1 LALTEIFG
9 LKPEFVGITEQ
20 ALICINRKLV
30 NCKEKV
36 GYLLSLKNFNMT
48 NEPSKQTNE
57 KNSMYLGLDVG
68 SVSVN
73 TVLLNSR
80 FDVIEEYYDFTQG
93 KPFHV
98 LQDRIKSIFERVA
111 PESISY
117 IAITGTGGKLA
128 TDFIGGVYV
137 NEIISNGTSVGAL
150 FPEAQTLIEIGGE
163 DSKLI
168 LLEKDPADGRS
179 KLVDFEMNSICAAG
193 TGSFLDQQAKRI
205 GVSIEKEFGDMA
217 LKSEHP
223 PRIAGRCSVF
233 AKSDMIHLQQIATP
247 LHDIVAGLCF
257 AMARNF
263 RSTVARSKDLKKPIV
278 FAGGVAANLGM
289 VRAFKDVLKLQ
300 DGELIIP
307 KHHASMGA
315 IGAVMYGVN
324 NAIPSEGFKGLDEL
338 QKYLESSGMSTTSLP
353 KLIESEA
360 KYFKSTQFKKNGHPK
375 LPVYLGLDIGSLSTN
390 VVLIDDDHNVVARR
404 YIPTAGKPLEA
415 IQRGLTEI
423 YEEVGEH
430 IEVVGAGT
438 TGSGRYLTG
447 DFIGADTIVN
457 EITAQATAAI
467 DYDST
472 VDTIFEIGG
481 QDSKYICIEN
491 GVVVDFEMNKVCAA
505 GTGSFLEE
513 QAEKLNI
520 NIIKEFGDRALQSDC
535 PVKLGD
541 RCTVFMESDLNTC
554 MQRGVAT
561 DNLVGGLAYS
571 IVYNYMQKLV
581 GTRKVGNKIFFQGG
595 VTNNKAVVAAFEQV
609 TGKKII
615 IPPHF
620 DVTGAIGS
628 AILAKRNMQEGQK
641 TKFKG
646 FDVRNVPYDISVF
659 VCNSCTNHCDIR
671 RVKIQGETKA
681 LFYGGRCE
689 KYETSDR
696 KRIANNIPNLIEKRL
711 ELLIGDH
718 KDKQEKGKVTIGIPR
733 ALMIF
738 YQQFPFWRTFFKEL
752 DFNVVVSKES
762 DRQLVTRSLESIS
775 IETCLPVELMHGHVL
790 DLAERNVDYIFI
802 PFIVDAKV
810 KEGNPTAN
818 CNCPWVQSYP
828 FMIKSALRG
837 KVPEEKLLIP
847 TLHFKYFKH
856 TLNKELAAFF
866 KEKFGISKSKINL
879 AIQKADAAQI
889 SFESSLVEIG
899 KQALD
904 NLPKNART
912 LVMLGRPYNS
922 ADPYLNLGLVE
933 KLIGQNIFPIPVDF
947 LPLQFDEVFK
957 DYRSMYWPN
966 GQKIMAAAKL
976 VAKDDRLYAM
986 YLSNFRCG
994 PDSFLA
1000 HYVSEEMKGKP
1011 YLNLEVDEHSAD
1023 AGMITRI
1030 EAFMDSLKGA
1040 EKNKKQD
1047 ETSYRPRPGKSSPDK
1062 QRVLYFP
1069 YMNDNAHA
1077 ISAAARSCGVP
1088 SEVLPMQTE
1097 EDLALGRKYTS
1108 SRECFPMIC
1117 TTGNFLKKLM
1127 EPGVDPAKVSFFMPD
1142 HTGPCRFGHYNHL
1155 QRVIFDRL
1163 GFEKAEI
1170 LTPTNESSYADIVGA
1185 NAQKFRINAWKGFVS
1200 VDFLRKLLQET
1211 KPYEINK
1218 GDAQIVYEKSLDK
1231 VIKCI
1236 ESGAKGLNRVLE
1248 EVTADFMKVPVD
1260 KSHRKPVVAVI
1271 GEIFMRD
1278 NAFCNG
1284 GIVQRLEALGVETLI
1299 APFSE
1304 WITYSTYRYT
1314 RDSIWK
1320 RDVKGYLKSKI
1331 QKIAQEFSHHQLLKN
1346 VLDKVDHEKDVNI
1359 KDMLS
1364 LCNPYVNKDYD
1375 GDPPIAMGTAM
1386 YLANKGISGI
1396 AAILPF
1402 TCMPGTLVASV
1413 SDSFRKD
1420 HNNMPWI
1427 NIAYDGQDSVSIET
1441 RLQAFAHQ
1449 VKEFTKAGKV
1459 IETV

>member
-1 LALTEIFG
+1 MKNETSEN
-9 LKPEFVGITEQ
+9 K
-20 ALICINRKLV
+20 ING
-30 NCKEKV
+30 E
-36 GYLLSLKNFNMT
+36 SFF
-48 NEPSKQTNE
+48 
-57 KNSMYLGLDVG
+57 LGLDIG

-73 TVLLNSR
+73 TVLLNNK
-80 FDVIEEYYDFTQG
+80 FEVIENYYDFTHG

-98 LQDRIKSIFERVA
+98 LQDRMTSILDRI
-111 PESISY
+111 PSNQITY

-128 TDFIGGVYV
+128 TEFIGGVYV
-137 NEIISNGTSVGAL
+137 NEIISQGTSVCTL
-150 FPEAQTLIEIGGE
+150 YPEAQTVIEIGGE

-168 LLEKDPADGRS
+168 LLEKDPKSNQS

-205 GVSIEKEFGDMA
+205 GVSIENEFGEMA

-247 LHDIVAGLCF
+247 LQDIVAGLCF

-278 FAGGVAANLGM
+278 FSGGVAANLGM
-289 VRAFKDVLKLQ
+289 VRAFREVLKLE
-300 DGELIIP
+300 DGELVIP

-315 IGAVMYGVN
+315 IGAVMYGRN
-324 NAIPSEGFKGLDEL
+324 NDIPSEQFKGLSAL
-338 QKYLESSGMSTTSLP
+338 QEYINSSGVTAHSLP

-360 KYFKSTQFKKNGHPK
+360 KYYKEIQFKKNGYVR
-375 LPVYLGLDIGSLSTN
+375 LPVYLGVDIGSLSTN
-390 VVLIDDDHNVVARR
+390 VVLIDKEHNVVARR
-404 YIPTAGKPLEA
+404 YLPTAGKPLEA
-415 IQRGLTEI
+415 IQRGLSEI
-423 YEEVGEH
+423 FEEIGEH
-430 IEVVGAGT
+430 VEVIGAGT

-447 DFIGADTIVN
+447 DFIGADTIQN

-467 DYDST
+467 DYDPT

-481 QDSKYICIEN
+481 QDSKYISIEN

-520 NIIKEFGDRALQSDC
+520 NIINDFGEKALQSDC

-581 GTRKVGNKIFFQGG
+581 GQRKVGNKIFFQGG

-620 DVTGAIGS
+620 DVTGAIGA
-628 AILAKRNMQEGQK
+628 AILAKRNMAEGQK
-641 TKFKG
+641 TRFKG
-646 FDVRNVPYDISVF
+646 FDVRNVPYTVSSF
-659 VCNSCTNHCDIR
+659 VCNACTNHCEIR
-671 RVKIQGETKA
+671 KVNIEGEKKA

-696 KRIANNIPNLIEKRL
+696 KRVANNIPNLFKQRL
-711 ELLIGDH
+711 ELLLGDH
-718 KDKQEKGKVTIGIPR
+718 IDRQEKGKITIGIPR

-738 YQQFPFWRTFFKEL
+738 YQQFPFWRTFFNDL
-752 DFNVVVSKES
+752 GFNVIISKES
-762 DRQLVTRSLESIS
+762 DKQLVTKSLESIS

-790 DLAERNVDYIFI
+790 DLAERNADYIFI
-802 PFIVDAKV
+802 PFIVNVKA

-818 CNCPWVQSYP
+818 CNCPWIQSYP
-828 FMIKSALRG
+828 FMVKSSLRG
-837 KVPEEKLLIP
+837 KVSSDKLLIP
-847 TLHFKYFKH
+847 TLHFKYFER
-856 TLNKELAAFF
+856 TLPAELGAFF
-866 KEKFGISKSKINL
+866 KEKFGIAESKIKA
-879 AIQKADAAQI
+879 AIRKADEAQME
-889 SFESSLVEIG
+889 FEAKLEEIG
-899 KQALD
+899 KQTLE
-904 NLPKNART
+904 NLPKDCRT

-922 ADPYLNLGLVE
+922 IDPFLNLGLVE
-933 KLIGQNIFPIPVDF
+933 KLIGQNIFPIPLDF
-947 LPLQFDEVFK
+947 LPLNFDEVFK

-966 GQKIMAAAKL
+966 GQKIIAATKL
-976 VAKDDRLYAM
+976 VANDDRLYAL

-994 PDSFLA
+994 PDSFLV
-1000 HYVSEEMKGKP
+1000 HYVNEEMKGTP
-1011 YLNLEVDEHSAD
+1011 YLHLEVDEHSAD

-1030 EAFMDSLKGA
+1030 EAFMDSLQGA
-1040 EKNKKQD
+1040 EKNKREK
-1047 ETSYRPRPGKSSPDK
+1047 EIIYRPRPGKSSPDK

-1069 YMNDNAHA
+1069 YMNDNAQA
-1077 ISAAARSCGVP
+1077 ISAAARSCGIP

-1097 EDLALGRKYTS
+1097 ADLELGRKHTS

-1117 TTGNFLKKLM
+1117 TTGSFIKKLM
-1127 EPGVDPAKVSFFMPD
+1127 EPEVDPSKVSFFMPD
-1142 HTGPCRFGHYNHL
+1142 HNGPCRFGHYNHL

-1163 GFEKAEI
+1163 GYEKAEI
-1170 LTPTNESSYADIVGA
+1170 VTPSNDSSYADIAGEHA
-1185 NAQKFRINAWKGFVS
+1185 KKFRFNAWKGFVS

-1211 KPYEINK
+1211 KPYELK
-1218 GDAQIVYEKSLDK
+1218 VGDSQAVYKKSLEK

-1236 ESGAKGLNRVLE
+1236 ETGAKGLHQVLTE
-1248 EVTADFMKVPVD
+1248 STNDFMAIPVD
-1260 KSHRKPVVAVI
+1260 KSKRKPVIAVI

-1278 NAFCNG
+1278 NAYCNG
-1284 GIVQRLEALGVETLI
+1284 GIVQRLEALGLETLI

-1304 WITYSTYRYT
+1304 WLTYSTYRYE
-1314 RDSIWK
+1314 RDSKWK
-1320 RDVKGYLKSKI
+1320 KDIKGFIKSKI
-1331 QKIAQEFSHHQLLKN
+1331 QAFAQDFSHHQLLKN
-1346 VLDKVDHEKDVNI
+1346 IQDKVDHEKDVPL
-1359 KDMLS
+1359 KEMLTMCS
-1364 LCNPYVNKDYD
+1364 PYVHKDYD
-1375 GDPPIAMGTAM
+1375 GDPAIAMGTAM
-1386 YLANKGISGI
+1386 YLADKGISGI

-1420 HNNMPWI
+1420 HDNIPWI

-1441 RLQAFAHQ
+1441 RLQAFAFQ
-1449 VKEFTKAGKV
+1449 VKEFSKNKSEL
-1459 IETV
+1459 ITV